1 MPQKFINN
9 KMREV
14 TDTQAEVI
22 DFLREDAASIH
33 EDMGGKKKLYEDM
46 KGDMTPEEMMS
57 KIEMLE
63 DELKRVKART
73 DSEDEVEESGEWQA
87 IAEQAVARLAV
98 MEAAL
103 QHDDSEDEDEDD
115 LTEEELEELINEEV
129 QERVDSLLTAY
140 EEAQGYLPEDYSLR
154 GKSGAH
160 EVRSDALRHSAP
172 RLDSDDSP
180 LNWESEDAVNA
191 AFEAMKLYQKP
202 QTRTDSA
209 SDLERVL
216 NGEERQDG
224 DGIMAV
230 KNQPMYSYKHP
241 KNKKGSQRRK
251 RKPDYAPSLSG
262 TAI

>member
-1 MPQKFINN
+1 
-9 KMREV
+9 MREL
-14 TDTQAEVI
+14 TDEQSELI
-22 DFLREDAASIH
+22 DFLRQDAAAAADLE
-33 EDMGGKKKLYEDM
+33 EDDEI
-46 KGDMTPEEMMS
+46 EE
-57 KIEMLE
+57 LE
-63 DELKRVKART
+63 AELEELEAEEAEERA
-73 DSEDEVEESGEWQA
+73 DSEDWQA

-98 MEAAL
+98 MESAL

-140 EEAQGYLPEDYSLR
+140 EEAQGYLPEGYSLR

-191 AFEAMKLYQKP
+191 AFEAMKLYRKP
-202 QTRTDSA
+202 RTDST

-224 DGIMAV
+224 AGIMAV

-241 KNKKGSQRRK
+241 KNKKGGKRRK